1 MAVSEKDRRNW
12 DRQVAALELG
22 DNADEGSPD
31 FRVQAI
37 ESVNRRRI
45 LNGRPVLD
53 TEGEF
58 HHRARSLGLLVNI
71 PTPSD

>member
-12 DRQVAALELG
+12 ERQVAALESE
-22 DNADEGSPD
+22 DNTDEGSPD

-37 ESVNRRRI
+37 EAVNRRRI
-45 LNGRPVLD
+45 LSGRPALD

-58 HHRARSLGLLVNI
+58 HQRARSLGLLVNVR
-71 PTPSD
+71 TPPR